1 MEIFT
6 EKKAEDF
13 LEKEDFEIVERVFIE
28 NEKELKKATEKIGFP
43 LAMKISSNK
52 IIHKTKLKG
61 VEININNYEE
71 ALQIFNKFKIKEG
84 FEGVLI
90 QKMIEGSEFL
100 IGLKKTKEFGHV
112 IVFGVGGI
120 YTEKLKEVSFRVC
133 PIEEN
138 DAEKMIN
145 ELKSFKDLNEKIK
158 NKIIINILKT
168 CKLAE
173 KYPNITELD
182 INPMIINEKQGK
194 IVDVRIVFE

>member
-6 EKKAEDF
+6 EKRAEDF
-13 LEKEDFEIVERVFIE
+13 LEKEGFEIVERVFIE

-52 IIHKTKLKG
+52 IIHKTKSKG
-61 VEININNYEE
+61 VEINISNYEE
-71 ALQIFNKFKIKEG
+71 ALKIFNKFKLKEG
-84 FEGVLI
+84 FDGVLI
-90 QKMIEGSEFL
+90 QKMIEGTEFL

-120 YTEKLKEVSFRVC
+120 YTEKLKETSFRVC
-133 PIEEN
+133 PIQEK
-138 DAEKMIN
+138 DAEKMID
-145 ELKSFKDLNEKIK
+145 EIKSFKLLDKK
-158 NKIIINILKT
+158 TKDKIIINILKT

-173 KYPNITELD
+173 KYPKITELD
-182 INPMIINEKQGK
+182 INPLIINENQGK